1 MGFKTLGEVL
11 SHIEKGHQREIA
23 QKIGTFK
30 YRFDLFRALSERL
43 KPIKGHNVSTAM
55 SALTR
60 VGYALLPEVLDESSW
75 EEYKTDLLEFSYILS
90 NLDHEKPEYKDC
102 KVEATMS
109 LELLAIICLPLVGYS
124 GQPLCYNPIFDLERS
139 VTREL
144 ATRIL
149 KSIDK

>member
-1 MGFKTLGEVL
+1 MGFKNLNEVL
-11 SHIEKGHQREIA
+11 SHIIEQGHQRQIVEA
-23 QKIGTFK
+23 IGSFTH
-30 YRFDLFRALSERL
+30 RFDMFRALSEKL

-90 NLDHEKPEYKDC
+90 NIDTEKPEYKDC

-109 LELLAIICLPLVGYS
+109 LELLAIICLPLLGFS
-124 GQPLCYNPIFDLERS
+124 G
-139 VTREL
+139 
-144 ATRIL
+144 
-149 KSIDK
+149 

>member
-1 MGFKTLGEVL
+1 
-11 SHIEKGHQREIA
+11 
-23 QKIGTFK
+23 
-30 YRFDLFRALSERL
+30 
-43 KPIKGHNVSTAM
+43 M

-102 KVEATMS
+102 KLEATMS
-109 LELLAIICLPLVGYS
+109 LELLAIICLPLVGFS
-124 GQPLCYNPIFDLERS
+124 GQPLTYNPIFDLERS